1 MIEKMKVVHIVST
14 APEKDALLERLREL
28 GVVHFSEKADADRQY
43 LERFAALS

>member
-28 GVVHFSEKADADRQY
+28 GVVHFSE
-43 LERFAALS
+43 